1 MCHEIQSFCLLPIK
15 TVYHIHTQRI
25 EPFEGESMMANNT
38 LQNMKSLPHDHRIFR
53 ELANKERI
61 TELRRI
67 HSALRRIIKNL
78 I

>member
-1 MCHEIQSFCLLPIK
+1 
-15 TVYHIHTQRI
+15 
-25 EPFEGESMMANNT
+25 MMANNT